1 MAISGN
7 GTQGNPYIVDNWPDF
22 LTCLG
27 QSNAYI
33 KWADSA
39 TKVLSEVTI
48 ASEISVLAQY
58 VDFNGWTISNL
69 YITKPFSSSRPFI
82 VQAYRCTVYNLTVE
96 YMNWNNPRQIIGTG
110 VTFYNCFFDNIT
122 VQELP
127 SGNNWWLNGQ
137 SESQSDGQTGIF
149 TGLDLYNCIIHLNT
163 QDANII
169 IPNGVFHS
177 CEIYCNYKYTLDN
190 AVSPTHGIFMR
201 RTYLYNSY
209 VSGKIDVSG
218 GTGHFDIVRANN
230 QTELQSGG
238 VVVQNSIIN
247 IETKISDPDCYVS
260 ETHARTWEIYGTGKS
275 FFVTNNGNNYTYY
288 NGTVSSLAK
297 GLLSDL
303 RNSDELTIEGV
314 IFMED
319 DETRYPQYALDNSTK
334 DWTFRK
340 NVNVNTGIPFLP
352 FWKYPTYEPPTPPE
366 GSEVYENPYLTVYDM
381 ETKQDNFDN
390 HGLAILCPTSGRIVE
405 ELNGE
410 YSLSFTHPRD
420 TDNKWQYVLEMN
432 VVKAL
437 GQLFVIQKVDEVQ
450 SGGSGYVSAYAEHI
464 TYTLNDKWIF
474 PPVTIAG
481 YNGQALIDS
490 IMQQATDLGYDWQ
503 TTYDFDVTT
512 DLNAPE
518 GFRDWYEMSE
528 GVTPY
533 EMLIGGNGFVAK
545 LGGELYRDN
554 FHMSINSRMEGARD
568 NAFELAI
575 GYNLTGIKRTVDLT
589 TFCTYLRGY
598 DVSNGDYDNWFAVGW
613 DPSTLPRPYPREVVR
628 STNFYFDHPEYAE
641 EGQLERET
649 MLFFNQNC
657 APLVSYEL
665 NVVDLRRNPDYKMFS
680 NNYRFKVGDKGRVW
694 DERLQ
699 AWLELEITRT
709 EHDIITGDCVKVVIG
724 TQRSFTRPV
733 GYQPVITRGIIIP
746 AAEKVLEGLVPLYFN
761 SAADKLIDWTIYGAE
776 GGVSNASPNGYI
788 IPVTIRTTAN
798 YATADEKRY
807 HTGNNIAYSVKYG
820 GIAINEYTGYM
831 PITFVADGTSLI
843 DWYIK
848 GNSVQNGTPTRSN
861 PVDVVGLGTLTNG
874 QYIIPVSSA
883 GQTTNIPI
891 FEATRRIKKLV
902 FDGTEDTWYM
912 FGGSFYNEY
921 IYPDYLRTEERI
933 VFCTHYQGIDSVTS
947 GANVGEGECAFYSP
961 TGYQRLYIHDSN
973 YETIEDF
980 KAYLA
985 QQYANGTPVCVWYV
999 LAEPETVIANEPLMG
1014 IGEYADTLTMTQADI
1029 EIPTTNGSTTIDI
1042 NATVR
1047 PSEVYIKWHGHE
1059 KVVYI
1064 PIDHPLEDGE
1074 SISRADTGIDIPT
1087 FIGDNTLDTDTT
1099 VKPRM
1104 KIIYK
1109 EG

>member
-1 MAISGN
+1 MAISGS
-7 GTQGNPYIVDNWPDF
+7 GTQANPYIVDNWADF
-22 LTCLG
+22 ITCLG

-58 VDFNGWTISNL
+58 VDFNGWTIQGL
-69 YITKPFSSSRPFI
+69 YITKPFNSSRPFI
-82 VQAYRCTVYNLTVE
+82 VQAYRCAVYNLTVE

-127 SGNNWWLNGQ
+127 SANNWWLNGQ
-137 SESQSDGQTGIF
+137 SESTSDGQTGIF

-163 QDANII
+163 ENANII
-169 IPNGVFHS
+169 IPNGVYHS

-209 VSGKIDVSG
+209 VSGKIDVSD

-238 VVVQNSIIN
+238 VTVQNSIIN

-432 VVKAL
+432 LVKAL

-450 SGGSGYVSAYAEHI
+450 SGGSGYVTAYAEHI

-481 YNGQALIDS
+481 YQGQALIDS

-545 LGGELYRDN
+545 IGGELYRDN

-733 GYQPVITRGIIIP
+733 GYQPVISRGIIIP

-776 GGVSNASPNGYI
+776 GGVGKRTANLLEDKLTGQTIYNGLITADESFTLYIAEVQPNTTYTASANDSIDNIVVAYLSVYPAEGQACINGERFVYPTDAEHSVATFTTPNYENIKYIVVRFAVMATNTMLSESAEELPYEPYGYT
-788 IPVTIRTTAN
+788 IPVTVSQSDPV
-798 YATADEKRY
+798 YY
-807 HTGNNIAYSVKYG
+807 HTGNGVRYG
-820 GIAINEYTGYM
+820 TQEGVYRLTDE
-831 PITFVADGTSLI
+831 
-843 DWYIK
+843 
-848 GNSVQNGTPTRSN
+848 VQTQT
-861 PVDVVGLGTLTNG
+861 
-874 QYIIPVSSA
+874 VS
-883 GQTTNIPI
+883 
-891 FEATRRIKKLV
+891 
-902 FDGTEDTWYM
+902 
-912 FGGSFYNEY
+912 
-921 IYPDYLRTEERI
+921 
-933 VFCTHYQGIDSVTS
+933 
-947 GANVGEGECAFYSP
+947 
-961 TGYQRLYIHDSN
+961 
-973 YETIEDF
+973 
-980 KAYLA
+980 
-985 QQYANGTPVCVWYV
+985 
-999 LAEPETVIANEPLMG
+999 
-1014 IGEYADTLTMTQADI
+1014 
-1029 EIPTTNGSTTIDI
+1029 
-1042 NATVR
+1042 
-1047 PSEVYIKWHGHE
+1047 
-1059 KVVYI
+1059 I

-1074 SISRADTGIDIPT
+1074 TISRADTGIDIPT
-1087 FIGDNTLDTDTT
+1087 YIGDNTLDTDTT

>member
-7 GTQGNPYIVDNWPDF
+7 GTQGNPYIVDNWADF

-27 QSNAYI
+27 RSNAYI

-58 VDFNGWTISNL
+58 VDFNGWTISSL
-69 YITKPFSSSRPFI
+69 YITKPFSSRPFI
-82 VQAYRCTVYNLTVE
+82 VQAYRCAVYNLTVE

-149 TGLDLYNCIIHLNT
+149 TGLDLYNCIIRLNT
-163 QDANII
+163 KDANII

-209 VSGKIDVSG
+209 VSGKIDISG

-238 VVVQNSIIN
+238 VTVQNSIIN
-247 IETKISDPDCYVS
+247 IETKISGPNCYVS

-390 HGLAILCPTSGRIVE
+390 HGLAILCPTSGRIIE

-481 YNGQALIDS
+481 YNGQTLIDS
-490 IMQQATDLGYDWQ
+490 IMEQATDLGYDWQ

-518 GFRDWYEMSE
+518 GFRDWYEMAE

-733 GYQPVITRGIIIP
+733 GYQPVISRGIIIP

-776 GGVSNASPNGYI
+776 GGVGERTANLLEDKLVGQTIYNGLITADERFTLYIAEVEPNTTYTASAIDSVDNIMVAYFSVYPAEGQPYINGERFVYPTDAEHSVATFTTPNYESMKYIVVRFAATATNTMLSESAEELPYEPYGYY
-788 IPVTIRTTAN
+788 IPVTISHTEAIY
-798 YATADEKRY
+798 YATGNGDRYGTQEGMYRLAD
-807 HTGNNIAYSVKYG
+807 
-820 GIAINEYTGYM
+820 
-831 PITFVADGTSLI
+831 D
-843 DWYIK
+843 
-848 GNSVQNGTPTRSN
+848 VQSQT
-861 PVDVVGLGTLTNG
+861 
-874 QYIIPVSSA
+874 VS
-883 GQTTNIPI
+883 
-891 FEATRRIKKLV
+891 
-902 FDGTEDTWYM
+902 
-912 FGGSFYNEY
+912 
-921 IYPDYLRTEERI
+921 
-933 VFCTHYQGIDSVTS
+933 
-947 GANVGEGECAFYSP
+947 
-961 TGYQRLYIHDSN
+961 
-973 YETIEDF
+973 
-980 KAYLA
+980 
-985 QQYANGTPVCVWYV
+985 
-999 LAEPETVIANEPLMG
+999 
-1014 IGEYADTLTMTQADI
+1014 
-1029 EIPTTNGSTTIDI
+1029 
-1042 NATVR
+1042 
-1047 PSEVYIKWHGHE
+1047 
-1059 KVVYI
+1059 I
-1064 PIDHPLEDGE
+1064 PIDHPLEGGE
-1074 SISRADTGIDIPT
+1074 SISLADTGIDIPT
-1087 FIGDNTLDTDTT
+1087 YIGDNTLDVDTT
-1099 VKPRM
+1099 VKPRV
-1104 KIIYK
+1104 KITYK

>member
-7 GTQGNPYIVDNWPDF
+7 GTQANPYIVDNWADF

-27 QSNAYI
+27 RNNAYI
-33 KWADSA
+33 KWADIA
-39 TKVLSEVTI
+39 VKKLPEVVIST
-48 ASEISVLAQY
+48 EISALAKS
-58 VDFNGWTISNL
+58 VDFNGWIIESL
-69 YITKPFSSSRPFI
+69 FITKTFNNNRPYI
-82 VQAYRCTVYNLTVE
+82 VNVANISVYNLTVG
-96 YMNWNNPRQIIGTG
+96 YMNWNDPRHTLISGIAYL
-110 VTFYNCFFDNIT
+110 YNCFFDNIT
-122 VQELP
+122 AKELP
-127 SGNNWWLNGQ
+127 NNSYWWTNGQ
-137 SESQSDGQTGIF
+137 SETRRGTQTGIF
-149 TGLDLYNCIIHLNT
+149 NGVALYNSIVYLNS

-169 IPNGVFHS
+169 IPRGEFYS
-177 CEIYCNYKYTLDN
+177 CEVYCNYKYTLDN
-190 AVSPTHGIFMR
+190 AAEPTHGIFMR
-201 RTYLYNSY
+201 GSAFHNCY
-209 VSGKIDVSG
+209 VSGKIDVSEG
-218 GTGHFDIVRANN
+218 IGHFDIVRADG
-230 QTELQSGG
+230 TVELQDGG
-238 VVVQNSIIN
+238 VTVNNTIIN
-247 IETKISDPDCYVS
+247 LETKISDPDCYVS
-260 ETHARTWEIYGTGKS
+260 ETHARTWAIFGTGKS

-288 NGTVSSLAK
+288 NGTISDLAK

-303 RNSDELTIEGV
+303 RNSDELIREGV

-319 DETRYPQYALDNSTK
+319 DETRYPQYASDNSTK

-340 NVNVNTGIPFLP
+340 SVNVNTGIPFLP
-352 FWKYPTYEPPTPPE
+352 FWKYPTYEPPTPE
-366 GSEVYENPYLTVYDM
+366 GHEVYENPYLTVYDM

-450 SGGSGYVSAYAEHI
+450 SGGSGYVTAYAEHI

-481 YNGQALIDS
+481 YNGQTLIDS

-503 TTYDFDVTT
+503 TTYDFDITT

-545 LGGELYRDN
+545 IGGELYRDN

-598 DVSNGDYDNWFAVGW
+598 DISNGDYDNWFAVGW

-628 STNFYFDHPEYAE
+628 STNFYYEHPEYAE
-641 EGQLERET
+641 EGQLVRDT

-694 DERLQ
+694 DERLK

-733 GYQPVITRGIIIP
+733 GYQPVISRGIIIP
-746 AAEKVLEGLVPLYFN
+746 DAEKVLEGVPPLYFN
-761 SAADKLIDWTIYGAE
+761 SAENKLRDWIIYGAE
-776 GGVSNASPNGYI
+776 GGVGKQTENMWHGSLINATFDTEGEI
-788 IPVTIRTTAN
+788 IPYSARVVNETYYDVSQYNNVTI
-798 YATADEKRY
+798 
-807 HTGNNIAYSVKYG
+807 NIS
-820 GIAINEYTGYM
+820 E
-831 PITFVADGTSLI
+831 TSLI
-843 DWYIK
+843 DVSVALYDTNKSFLGVTGWQSIPYVITTDNCDYIRLVFRYK
-848 GNSVQNGTPTRSN
+848 TDEDILPEDVSNIMLNAGTTPK
-861 PVDVVGLGTLTNG
+861 PYEPYG
-874 QYIIPVSSA
+874 YYIPVTLSEPIYYATGNGDRYGTQEGMYRLADDVQS
-883 GQTTNIPI
+883 QT
-891 FEATRRIKKLV
+891 V
-902 FDGTEDTWYM
+902 
-912 FGGSFYNEY
+912 S
-921 IYPDYLRTEERI
+921 
-933 VFCTHYQGIDSVTS
+933 
-947 GANVGEGECAFYSP
+947 
-961 TGYQRLYIHDSN
+961 
-973 YETIEDF
+973 
-980 KAYLA
+980 
-985 QQYANGTPVCVWYV
+985 
-999 LAEPETVIANEPLMG
+999 
-1014 IGEYADTLTMTQADI
+1014 
-1029 EIPTTNGSTTIDI
+1029 
-1042 NATVR
+1042 
-1047 PSEVYIKWHGHE
+1047 
-1059 KVVYI
+1059 I
-1064 PIDHPLEDGE
+1064 PIDHPLEEGE
-1074 SISRADTGIDIPT
+1074 SISLADTGIDIPT
-1087 FIGDNTLDTDTT
+1087 YIGDNTLDVGTT
-1099 VKPRM
+1099 VKPRV
-1104 KIIYK
+1104 KITYK

>member
-1 MAISGN
+1 MAISGS
-7 GTQGNPYIVDNWPDF
+7 GTQANPYIVDNWADF

-33 KWADSA
+33 KWADST

-58 VDFNGWTISNL
+58 VDFNGWTISSL
-69 YITKPFSSSRPFI
+69 YITKPFNSSRPFI
-82 VQAYRCTVYNLTVE
+82 VQAYRCSVYNLTVE

-127 SGNNWWLNGQ
+127 SANNWWLNGQ
-137 SESQSDGQTGIF
+137 SESTSDGQTGIF
-149 TGLDLYNCIIHLNT
+149 TGLDLYNCIIRLNT
-163 QDANII
+163 KDANII
-169 IPNGVFHS
+169 IPNGVYHS

-209 VSGKIDVSG
+209 VSGKIDISG
-218 GTGHFDIVRANN
+218 GTGHFDIVRANT

-238 VVVQNSIIN
+238 VTVQNSIIN

-319 DETRYPQYALDNSTK
+319 DGTRYPQYALDNSTK

-352 FWKYPTYEPPTPPE
+352 FWKYPTYEPPTPE
-366 GSEVYENPYLTVYDM
+366 GHEVYENPYLTVYDM

-437 GQLFVIQKVDEVQ
+437 GQLFVIQKVDETQ

-481 YNGQALIDS
+481 YNGQTLIDS

-733 GYQPVITRGIIIP
+733 GYQPVIPRGIIIP
-746 AAEKVLEGLVPLYFN
+746 AAEKVLEGVVPLYFN

-776 GGVSNASPNGYI
+776 GGVGKKTANLLEDELVGQTVYNGLITADERFTLYIAEVNPNTTYTASAIDSVDNIMVAYFSVYPAEGQACINGERFVYPTEAEHSVATFTTPNDNRIKYAVIRFAVTAINTMLSESTEELPYEPYGYA
-788 IPVTIRTTAN
+788 IPVTISQSDPV
-798 YATADEKRY
+798 YY
-807 HTGNNIAYSVKYG
+807 HTGNGMRYG
-820 GIAINEYTGYM
+820 TQEGVYRLTDE
-831 PITFVADGTSLI
+831 
-843 DWYIK
+843 
-848 GNSVQNGTPTRSN
+848 VQSQT
-861 PVDVVGLGTLTNG
+861 
-874 QYIIPVSSA
+874 VS
-883 GQTTNIPI
+883 
-891 FEATRRIKKLV
+891 
-902 FDGTEDTWYM
+902 
-912 FGGSFYNEY
+912 
-921 IYPDYLRTEERI
+921 
-933 VFCTHYQGIDSVTS
+933 
-947 GANVGEGECAFYSP
+947 
-961 TGYQRLYIHDSN
+961 
-973 YETIEDF
+973 
-980 KAYLA
+980 
-985 QQYANGTPVCVWYV
+985 
-999 LAEPETVIANEPLMG
+999 
-1014 IGEYADTLTMTQADI
+1014 
-1029 EIPTTNGSTTIDI
+1029 
-1042 NATVR
+1042 
-1047 PSEVYIKWHGHE
+1047 
-1059 KVVYI
+1059 I

-1074 SISRADTGIDIPT
+1074 SISHADTGIDIPT
-1087 FIGDNTLDTDTT
+1087 YHGENTLDTDTE
-1099 VKPRM
+1099 VKPRV

>member
-1 MAISGN
+1 MAISGS
-7 GTQGNPYIVDNWPDF
+7 GTQDNPYIVDNWADF

-27 QSNAYI
+27 RNNAYI
-33 KWADSA
+33 KWADIAVKKLPEVVISTELSA
-39 TKVLSEVTI
+39 
-48 ASEISVLAQY
+48 LAKS
-58 VDFNGWTISNL
+58 VDFNGWTIESL
-69 YITKPFSSSRPFI
+69 LITKTFNSNRPYIVNVSSIS
-82 VQAYRCTVYNLTVE
+82 VYNLTIE
-96 YMNWNNPRQIIGTG
+96 YMSWNDPRHTLISGIAYL
-110 VTFYNCFFDNIT
+110 YNCFFDNIT
-122 VQELP
+122 VQKLP
-127 SGNNWWLNGQ
+127 NNSYWWRNGQ
-137 SESQSDGQTGIF
+137 SETRRGMQTGIF
-149 TGLDLYNCIIHLNT
+149 NGIALYNSIVYLNS

-169 IPNGVFHS
+169 IPRGEFYS
-177 CEIYCNYKYTLDN
+177 CEVYCNYKYTLDN
-190 AVSPTHGIFMR
+190 AAEPTHGIFMR
-201 RTYLYNSY
+201 GSAFHNCY
-209 VSGKIDVSG
+209 VSGKIDISEG
-218 GTGHFDIVRANN
+218 MGHFDVVRADG
-230 QTELQSGG
+230 TEELQSGG
-238 VVVQNSIIN
+238 VTVNNTIIN
-247 IETKISDPDCYVS
+247 LETMISDPDCYVS
-260 ETHARTWEIYGTGKS
+260 ETHARTWAIFGTGKS

-288 NGTVSSLAK
+288 NGTISDLAK

-303 RNSDELTIEGV
+303 RNSDELIREGV
-314 IFMED
+314 VFMED
-319 DETRYPQYALDNSTK
+319 DKTRYPQYALDNSTK

-340 NVNVNTGIPFLP
+340 SVNVNTGIPFLP
-352 FWKYPTYEPPTPPE
+352 FWKYPTYEPPTPE
-366 GSEVYENPYLTVYDM
+366 GHEVYENPYLTVYDM

-390 HGLAILCPTSGRIVE
+390 HGLAILCPTSGRIIE

-481 YNGQALIDS
+481 YNGQTLIDS

-503 TTYDFDVTT
+503 TTYDFDITT

-598 DVSNGDYDNWFAVGW
+598 DISNGDYDNWFAVGW

-628 STNFYFDHPEYAE
+628 STNFYYEHPEYAE
-641 EGQLERET
+641 EGQLVRDT

-694 DERLQ
+694 DERLK

-733 GYQPVITRGIIIP
+733 GYQPVISRGMIIP
-746 AAEKVLEGLVPLYFN
+746 DAEKVLEGVPPLYFN
-761 SAADKLIDWTIYGAE
+761 CAENKLRDWIIYGTE
-776 GGVSNASPNGYI
+776 GGVGKQSENMWHGSLINGTFDTKGEIFPYSFRVVNETYFDVSQYNNVTINISEASLMDVSVALYDTNKSFLGVTGWQSIPYVVTTDNCDFIRLVFRYKTDEDILPEDVSDIMLNVGATPKPYEPYGYY
-788 IPVTIRTTAN
+788 IPVTVSHSEPIY
-798 YATADEKRY
+798 YATGNGDRYGTQEGMYRLAD
-807 HTGNNIAYSVKYG
+807 
-820 GIAINEYTGYM
+820 
-831 PITFVADGTSLI
+831 D
-843 DWYIK
+843 
-848 GNSVQNGTPTRSN
+848 VQSQT
-861 PVDVVGLGTLTNG
+861 
-874 QYIIPVSSA
+874 VS
-883 GQTTNIPI
+883 
-891 FEATRRIKKLV
+891 
-902 FDGTEDTWYM
+902 
-912 FGGSFYNEY
+912 
-921 IYPDYLRTEERI
+921 
-933 VFCTHYQGIDSVTS
+933 
-947 GANVGEGECAFYSP
+947 
-961 TGYQRLYIHDSN
+961 
-973 YETIEDF
+973 
-980 KAYLA
+980 
-985 QQYANGTPVCVWYV
+985 
-999 LAEPETVIANEPLMG
+999 
-1014 IGEYADTLTMTQADI
+1014 
-1029 EIPTTNGSTTIDI
+1029 
-1042 NATVR
+1042 
-1047 PSEVYIKWHGHE
+1047 
-1059 KVVYI
+1059 I
-1064 PIDHPLEDGE
+1064 PIDQPLEEGE
-1074 SISRADTGIDIPT
+1074 SISLADTGIDIPT
-1087 FIGDNTLDTDTT
+1087 YIGDNTLDIDTI
-1099 VKPRM
+1099 VKPRV
-1104 KIIYK
+1104 KITYK